1 LPISLHNEEAVE
13 KFRKILTVPLPPCFR
28 LNAAIPNY
36 KIIEQKIIDQSL
48 KVDSG
53 FSLADLA

>member
-1 LPISLHNEEAVE
+1 LHDEQSVA
-13 KFRKILTVPLPPCFR
+13 KFKNILTVPLPPCFR

-48 KVDSG
+48 KIDAS
-53 FSLADLA
+53 FNINELM